1 MMEEN
6 REGVTICNPL
16 IFLIEVKFMVENECE
31 LFKYTPKELVEA
43 KLYTFQKMRLKQGV
57 IINLKQLISLEE
69 NRLLLETDFKEK
81 GLTNE
86 KQRTAYINNEL
97 REKKRELEWLKY
109 DYAKFTDDLAL
120 INDLLTI
127 YKGD

>member
-1 MMEEN
+1 
-6 REGVTICNPL
+6 
-16 IFLIEVKFMVENECE
+16 MVENECE
-31 LFKYTPKELVEA
+31 LFKYTPKELVGA

-97 REKKRELEWLKY
+97 RAKKRELEWLKY

>member
-1 MMEEN
+1 
-6 REGVTICNPL
+6 
-16 IFLIEVKFMVENECE
+16 MVENECE

-97 REKKRELEWLKY
+97 RAKKRELEWLKY

>member
-1 MMEEN
+1 MRDDN
-6 REGVTICNPL
+6 N
-16 IFLIEVKFMVENECE
+16 CE
-31 LFKYTPKELVEA
+31 LFEMTPKELVEA
-43 KLYTFQKMRLKQGV
+43 KLYTYRKMRLKQGV

-109 DYAKFTDDLAL
+109 DYAKFSDDLAL
-120 INDLLTI
+120 IDDLLKI
-127 YKGD
+127 NKGE

>member
-1 MMEEN
+1 MA
-6 REGVTICNPL
+6 
-16 IFLIEVKFMVENECE
+16 ENECE
-31 LFKYTPKELVEA
+31 LFKMAPKELVEA
-43 KLYTFQKMRLKQGV
+43 KLHTFQKMRLKQGV

-97 REKKRELEWLKY
+97 RAKKKELEWLKY

>member
-1 MMEEN
+1 
-6 REGVTICNPL
+6 
-16 IFLIEVKFMVENECE
+16 MVENECE
-31 LFKYTPKELVEA
+31 LFKMAPKELVEA